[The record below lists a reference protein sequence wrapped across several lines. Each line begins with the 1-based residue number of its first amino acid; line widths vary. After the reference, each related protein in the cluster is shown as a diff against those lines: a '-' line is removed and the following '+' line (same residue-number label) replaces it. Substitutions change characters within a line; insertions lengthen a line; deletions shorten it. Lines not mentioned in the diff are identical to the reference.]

1 MLLNWILLFSSSKDN
16 WSKNPSYEASI
27 LISLVL
33 PIPKEPK
40 PLEVSS
46 ASRSPEIF
54 ESWLFSLMGI
64 IESGTLLTREKLIN
78 GTTPL
83 LDANKI

>member
-1 MLLNWILLFSSSKDN
+1 
-16 WSKNPSYEASI
+16 
-27 LISLVL
+27 LISLEL
-33 PIPKEPK
+33 PIPNDPK
-40 PLEVSS
+40 PLEV
-46 ASRSPEIF
+46 ASVLISPDMF
-54 ESWLFSLMGI
+54 ESWLFSLIGI

>member
-1 MLLNWILLFSSSKDN
+1 M
-16 WSKNPSYEASI
+16 
-27 LISLVL
+27 

-40 PLEVSS
+40 LLELLS
-46 ASRSPEIF
+46 AIISVEIF
-54 ESWLFSLMGI
+54 ESWLFSLIGI

>member
-1 MLLNWILLFSSSKDN
+1 M
-16 WSKNPSYEASI
+16 
-27 LISLVL
+27 ISLEL
-33 PIPKEPK
+33 PIPNDPK
-40 PLEVSS
+40 PVEV
-46 ASRSPEIF
+46 AFISRSAEMF
-54 ESWLFSLMGI
+54 ESWLFSLIGI

>member
-1 MLLNWILLFSSSKDN
+1 M
-16 WSKNPSYEASI
+16 
-27 LISLVL
+27 

-40 PLEVSS
+40 LLELLS
-46 ASRSPEIF
+46 AIISAEIF
-54 ESWLFSLMGI
+54 ESWLFSLIGI

>member
-1 MLLNWILLFSSSKDN
+1 M
-16 WSKNPSYEASI
+16 
-27 LISLVL
+27 ISLEL
-33 PIPKEPK
+33 PIPNAPL
-40 PLEVSS
+40 PLEVEST
-46 ASRSPEIF
+46 ATSPEIF
-54 ESWLFSLMGI
+54 KSLLFSLIGI

>member
-1 MLLNWILLFSSSKDN
+1 M
-16 WSKNPSYEASI
+16 
-27 LISLVL
+27 ISLEL
-33 PIPKEPK
+33 PIPNDPK
-40 PLEVSS
+40 PLEV
-46 ASRSPEIF
+46 AFTSRSPKISEF
-54 ESWLFSLMGI
+54 WLFSLMGI